1 MTDAALQG
9 NVGSFD
15 LALAGADLATD
26 EGLNTA
32 CILSLFCDARADAG
46 DVPEGADPRG
56 WWADAYADASGDAT
70 GSRLWLLRREKQTV
84 DVRARAQEYAQ
95 EALAWLVADGVAASV
110 NVVASY
116 PQRGA
121 LVIDVAISRPGPGA
135 TFERRYQYV
144 WESYK

>member
-32 CILSLFCDARADAG
+32 IIASLFCDARADAG
-46 DVPEGADPRG
+46 EVADGVDPRG
-56 WWADAYADASGDAT
+56 WWADAYAEVSGDAT
-70 GSRLWLLRREKQTV
+70 GSKLWLLRREKQTV
-84 DVRARAQEYAQ
+84 DVQARAQEYAQ
-95 EALAWLVADGVAASV
+95 EALAWLLADGVAASV

-121 LVIDVAISRPGPGA
+121 LVIAVAITRPGSGA
-135 TFERRYQYV
+135 IFERQYQYV
-144 WESYK
+144 WESYE